1 MMNKRLIISVLL
13 LVASVSGFGQF
24 TENGYK
30 DLKLGNTPSETKKV
44 VNFKLDGPIS
54 NVVYDGLD
62 LELYFMELDQ
72 ETLYYIK
79 THSPNAKLEGV
90 SQNLMG
96 KKLKEIQSIL
106 GEKLTT
112 FDADG
117 PSAQYYVYNRNKAA
131 EDNYMTSCVLDFN
144 EQGVLQSIMAIYNP

>member
-1 MMNKRLIISVLL
+1 MMNIRLITSPLL
-13 LVASVSGFGQF
+13 FIACFSGYGQF

-44 VNFKLDGPIS
+44 VNFKLDGPIA